1 MNIFKLFGEIAIEN
15 EKANESI
22 DDTTDKAEQSESRI
36 TSAFKKIGGI
46 VATAF
51 AVDKIVEFGRT
62 CVENAATVQAQNAQ
76 FEATFGSLG
85 DEAQKAFGRVAE
97 STGILSTR
105 LQVEGTKAFS
115 MFKGAG
121 MDANTAL
128 VETEKFM
135 SLAADAAAYYDI
147 SLEEASERVLGF
159 AKGNFE
165 NGDAIGVFTNEAQ
178 RNTVAMDKYG
188 KKYSECT
195 EAQKQMMALDMIG
208 HTYEMSGA
216 LGQATREADGY
227 ENVTGNLKEAWRQFT
242 AVIGEPVL
250 EMLIPIIKNATAK
263 LGEMSGKVKEGIQW
277 MKEHSD
283 AIRNVAAVLGIAT
296 GAVLVYKATVAALA
310 IIKTVSGW
318 MKAMTLAQRALNLA
332 MSMNPIG
339 LVIAAIAAL
348 VAGFIYLWNTSEG
361 FRNFWIGL
369 WDTITTVATGVWESI
384 KAVALPFWEWIKETA
399 SSVIESIKQGW
410 DSFKDKVNSIWTA
423 ITEFCSSAWETIKNV
438 VQTGI
443 MLIVEIITFA
453 VELITAPWRF
463 IWENCKGIII
473 PIWEAIKSTVKTA
486 IESVKN
492 TITTVMNAIKS
503 FITTA
508 WNAIKTVIT
517 TVMNAIKSV
526 ITTVWEGIKSVVTTV
541 VNAIKSVV
549 TTVWNAIKSV
559 TSSVFNSVKS
569 VVTSVWNAIKGAIET
584 AVNAAKSVVS
594 SVWGAISSKTSSVFN
609 SIKSTATSVWNA
621 IKSAIEKPIN
631 AAKDAVKSAIDKM
644 KSFFNFSWSLPPLKL
659 PHISISGKFSI
670 NPPSVPHF
678 GIEWYKHGGIMEEP
692 TLFGYNGFTGKAM
705 VGGEAGAEAITPI
718 AVLLDYVRTAVKE
731 ENAGMGAKLERL
743 ITLLD
748 AYLPQIIAKIGSDI
762 YLDTGELVGAMGDGM
777 DMKLGEI
784 AKMKARGN

>member
-227 ENVTGNLKEAWRQFT
+227 ENVTGNLKEAWRQFK
-242 AVIGEPVL
+242 AVIGAPILQAV
-250 EMLIPIIKNATAK
+250 IPIIKNITSAVSGMSEKLKSSKSITEGFTSIFSDFVAK
-263 LGEMSGKVKEGIQW
+263 AQEAIPKVVEKAAEMMTQFGETIQANLPTVVSKGLDMIEGFVDMIAQNLPTLIQAGVG
-277 MKEHSD
+277 MLQNI
-283 AIRNVAAVLGIAT
+283 AQGIAET
-296 GAVLVYKATVAALA
+296 LPTLIEKIPTIVSKVANLINDNAPTILA
-310 IIKTVSGW
+310 AGVNIII
-318 MKAMTLAQRALNLA
+318 TLGRGLIEAIPTLIANIPQIIQAIWDAFTAFNWLNLGKTL
-332 MSMNPIG
+332 IG
-339 LVIAAIAAL
+339 
-348 VAGFIYLWNTSEG
+348 G
-361 FRNFWIGL
+361 
-369 WDTITTVATGVWESI
+369 
-384 KAVALPFWEWIKETA
+384 
-399 SSVIESIKQGW
+399 
-410 DSFKDKVNSIWTA
+410 
-423 ITEFCSSAWETIKNV
+423 IKNGV
-438 VQTGI
+438 TNAGEG
-443 MLIVEIITFA
+443 L
-453 VELITAPWRF
+453 
-463 IWENCKGIII
+463 
-473 PIWEAIKSTVKTA
+473 KS
-486 IESVKN
+486 SVKN
-492 TITTVMNAIKS
+492 IFENIKNTVSNLSNAAKNVATNI
-503 FITTA
+503 
-508 WNAIKTVIT
+508 WNALKSGVSGIASGLKNFIVNIWNGIQSMTSSIFGGVKSIAT
-517 TVMNAIKSV
+517 TIWN
-526 ITTVWEGIKSVVTTV
+526 GIKSAISSV

-549 TTVWNAIKSV
+549 S
-559 TSSVFNSVKS
+559 
-569 VVTSVWNAIKGAIET
+569 SVWNGIQSA
-584 AVNAAKSVVS
+584 
-594 SVWGAISSKTSSVFN
+594 TSSVFN
-609 SIKSTATSVWNA
+609 SIKGTATSVWNS
-621 IKSAIEKPIN
+621 IKSAITNPIET
-631 AAKDAVKSAIDKM
+631 AKNAVKSAIDKM

-743 ITLLD
+743 IILLD

>member
-85 DEAQKAFGRVAE
+85 NEAQKAFGRVAE

-227 ENVTGNLKEAWRQFT
+227 ENVTGNLKEAWRQFK
-242 AVIGEPVL
+242 AVIGAPILQAV
-250 EMLIPIIKNATAK
+250 IPIIKNITSAVSGMSEKLKSSKSITERFTSIFSDFVAK
-263 LGEMSGKVKEGIQW
+263 AQEAIPKVVEKAAEMMTQFGETIQANLPTVVSKGLDMIEGFVDMIAQNLPTLIQAGVG
-277 MKEHSD
+277 MLQNI
-283 AIRNVAAVLGIAT
+283 AQGIAET
-296 GAVLVYKATVAALA
+296 LPTLIEKIPTIVSKVANLINDNAPTILA
-310 IIKTVSGW
+310 AGVNIII
-318 MKAMTLAQRALNLA
+318 TLGRGLIEAIPTLIANIPQIIQAIWDAFTAFNWLNLGKTL
-332 MSMNPIG
+332 IG
-339 LVIAAIAAL
+339 
-348 VAGFIYLWNTSEG
+348 G
-361 FRNFWIGL
+361 
-369 WDTITTVATGVWESI
+369 
-384 KAVALPFWEWIKETA
+384 
-399 SSVIESIKQGW
+399 
-410 DSFKDKVNSIWTA
+410 
-423 ITEFCSSAWETIKNV
+423 IKNGV
-438 VQTGI
+438 TNAGEG
-443 MLIVEIITFA
+443 L
-453 VELITAPWRF
+453 
-463 IWENCKGIII
+463 
-473 PIWEAIKSTVKTA
+473 KS
-486 IESVKN
+486 SVKN
-492 TITTVMNAIKS
+492 IFENIKNTVSNLSNAAKNVATNI
-503 FITTA
+503 
-508 WNAIKTVIT
+508 WNALKSGVSGIASGLKNFIVNIWNGIQSMTSSIFGGVKSIAT
-517 TVMNAIKSV
+517 TIWN
-526 ITTVWEGIKSVVTTV
+526 GIKSAISSV

-549 TTVWNAIKSV
+549 S
-559 TSSVFNSVKS
+559 
-569 VVTSVWNAIKGAIET
+569 SVWNGIQSA
-584 AVNAAKSVVS
+584 
-594 SVWGAISSKTSSVFN
+594 TSSVFN
-609 SIKSTATSVWNA
+609 SIKGTATSVWNS
-621 IKSAIEKPIN
+621 IKSAITNPIET
-631 AAKDAVKSAIDKM
+631 AKNAVKSAIDKM

-743 ITLLD
+743 IALLD

-762 YLDTGELVGAMGDGM
+762 YLDTGELIGAMGDGM

>member
-526 ITTVWEGIKSVVTTV
+526 
-541 VNAIKSVV
+541 V

-594 SVWGAISSKTSSVFN
+594 SVWDAISSKTSSVFN

-743 ITLLD
+743 IILLD